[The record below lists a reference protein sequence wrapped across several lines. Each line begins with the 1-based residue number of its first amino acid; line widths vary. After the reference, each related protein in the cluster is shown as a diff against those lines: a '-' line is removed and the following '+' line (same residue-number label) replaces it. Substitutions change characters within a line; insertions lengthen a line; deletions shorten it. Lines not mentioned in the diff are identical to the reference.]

1 VNVVRIVS
9 ILEPT
14 IDDLPLAAIPELGQF
29 RQLANRLHLYEW
41 MKNLN
46 PAKSVDP
53 DNGTNAGAPN
63 EGSDLQLKTLLN
75 LFYSERSAAGA
86 FTKVAVESLPAV
98 AKNLLAHDH
107 HMTVTLEQ
115 HHGCPVDVHV
125 IESKTD
131 DGRYSRKITLTRQSD
146 DAVVMFGLVRMDR
159 TVFSDEVRNEIESQ
173 RTPLGRVL
181 IENDVLRSVRLMQL
195 YRIESP
201 QDLADALGI
210 KAGAVCFGRTAMIYC
225 DGAEAIELLEI
236 VPGE

>member
-1 VNVVRIVS
+1 
-9 ILEPT
+9 
-14 IDDLPLAAIPELGQF
+14 
-29 RQLANRLHLYEW
+29 

-46 PAKSVDP
+46 PAKSIDS
-53 DNGTNAGAPN
+53 DNGTNSASAKS
-63 EGSDLQLKTLLN
+63 EDLDPQLNTLLN
-75 LFYSERSAAGA
+75 LFYSKSSVAGSFAKVSAELL
-86 FTKVAVESLPAV
+86 TPVA
-98 AKNLLAHDH
+98 AKLLAHDH

-131 DGRYSRKITLTRQSD
+131 GDRYSRKITLTRQSD
-146 DAVVMFGLVRMDR
+146 NAVVMFGLVRMDR
-159 TVFSDEVRNEIESQ
+159 TVFSDEVRDEIESQ

-201 QDLADALGI
+201 QDLADSLEME
-210 KAGAVCFGRTAMIYC
+210 AGAVCFGRTAMIYC

-236 VPGE
+236 VPAD

>member
-1 VNVVRIVS
+1 MS
-9 ILEPT
+9 AKGGDTDP
-14 IDDLPLAAIPELGQF
+14 
-29 RQLANRLHLYEW
+29 QL
-41 MKNLN
+41 
-46 PAKSVDP
+46 
-53 DNGTNAGAPN
+53 NA
-63 EGSDLQLKTLLN
+63 LLN
-75 LFYSERSAAGA
+75 LFYSNGSIAGSFANVSAELL
-86 FTKVAVESLPAV
+86 TPVA
-98 AKNLLAHDH
+98 AKLLAHDH

-125 IESKTD
+125 IESKTE

-201 QDLADALGI
+201 QDLADTLGI